1 MQLTPNGP
9 ARKHYT
15 APRLVELGAVETLT
29 GMQNPVGTSMGI
41 YEEKPVGHIPTDG
54 KPFGS

>member
-9 ARKHYT
+9 ARKPYA
-15 APRLVELGAVETLT
+15 APKLLELGAVETLT
-29 GMQNPVGTSMGI
+29 GQNPVGTSMGI
-41 YEEKPVGHIPTDG
+41 YEEKPVGQIPTDG